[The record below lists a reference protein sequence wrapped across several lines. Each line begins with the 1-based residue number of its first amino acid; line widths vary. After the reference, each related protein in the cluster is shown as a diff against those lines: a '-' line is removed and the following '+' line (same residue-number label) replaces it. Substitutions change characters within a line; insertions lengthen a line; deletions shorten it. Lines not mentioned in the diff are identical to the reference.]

1 MATTKLAKSG
11 LSVWVA
17 LVTAV
22 IGLVVYL
29 VTSFTGYLAGSA
41 TNPAPIVCTVIAIV
55 LMAVLAAAGDK
66 LGGAVLDLAVLA
78 ATVLLI
84 ASFALFALS
93 RVSLV
98 ADVYFIPVNY
108 PAAEETAL
116 NISIVGLVSY
126 LVSIVAMI
134 AACFSGKLSRD

>member
-55 LMAVLAAAGDK
+55 LAVVLAAASDK
-66 LGGAVLDLAVLA
+66 LGGGVLDLAVLA
-78 ATVLLI
+78 ATALLI
-84 ASFALFALS
+84 ASFALFALG

>member
-66 LGGAVLDLAVLA
+66 LGGTVLDLAVLA

>member
-55 LMAVLAAAGDK
+55 LAVVLAAAGDK
-66 LGGAVLDLAVLA
+66 LGGGVLDLAVLA
-78 ATVLLI
+78 TTALLI
-84 ASFALFALS
+84 ASFALFALG

-116 NISIVGLVSY
+116 HTSIVGVAAY
-126 LVSIVAMI
+126 LVAIVALI
-134 AACFSGKLSRD
+134 VDAFTARD

>member
-55 LMAVLAAAGDK
+55 LAVVLAAAGDK
-66 LGGAVLDLAVLA
+66 LGGGVLDLAVLA
-78 ATVLLI
+78 TTALLI
-84 ASFALFALS
+84 ASFALFALG

-108 PAAEETAL
+108 PAAEATAL
-116 NISIVGLVSY
+116 HTSIVGLVFE
-126 LVSIVAMI
+126 LVGIVCGI
-134 AACFSGKLSRD
+134 AAAFSSKLS

>member
-66 LGGAVLDLAVLA
+66 LGGTVLDLAVLA

-84 ASFALFALS
+84 ASFALFALG

-134 AACFSGKLSRD
+134 AACFSGKMSRD

>member
-55 LMAVLAAAGDK
+55 LAVVLAAAGDK
-66 LGGAVLDLAVLA
+66 LGRGVLDLAVLA
-78 ATVLLI
+78 TTALLI
-84 ASFALFALS
+84 ASFALFALG

>member
-29 VTSFTGYLAGSA
+29 VTSFTGYLAGST

-84 ASFALFALS
+84 ASFALFALG

>member
-66 LGGAVLDLAVLA
+66 LGGTVLDLAVLA

-84 ASFALFALS
+84 ASFALFALG

>member
-55 LMAVLAAAGDK
+55 LTVVLATAGDK
-66 LGGAVLDLAVLA
+66 LGGGVLDLAVLA
-78 ATVLLI
+78 TTALLI
-84 ASFALFALS
+84 ASFALFALG

-116 NISIVGLVSY
+116 NISIVGLASY
-126 LVSIVAMI
+126 LASIVAMI

>member
-55 LMAVLAAAGDK
+55 LAV
-66 LGGAVLDLAVLA
+66 VLA
-78 ATVLLI
+78 ATALLI
-84 ASFALFALS
+84 ASFALFALG